1 MLTSAVK
8 RSVAVACAAAL
19 LALSG
24 GAQPARAAVQGAST
38 VFVLDIS
45 GSMDSPGV
53 IPPGFPNAAKLKQSQ
68 DAVEQFIEQA
78 KPGQKVT
85 LKVLFGAI
93 SSLGD
98 FIRTESELY
107 DWMKQQNLDPT
118 TISKLHDLK
127 IAATAMLN
135 ALAAERAAG
144 LDERVGLVTFS
155 SDASVLAGMSSDPG
169 SLQSAVAGLA
179 TQGSTNIGD
188 GLVKALDLLHGAPN
202 PAIVLLTDGWNNT
215 GMTDAEVLSGPTQRA
230 ANQKIPICTI
240 GIGQS
245 HADVDQP
252 LLTSISSKTGGGY
265 YFVGDGVS
273 LQSDMLACHASLGRQ
288 LLADLRGNVKQG
300 QTVQAGDIA
309 VPGGKTSLIVT
320 LSSPGGSLSL
330 GLTDPSGRIVTAG
343 YPGAQ
348 ISNNTGLETVSI
360 SNPPAGTYKA
370 SVSGD
375 QTAANGDPFSV
386 AASSNGVTTSPHH
399 DQVTSVPPNNSDVVL
414 DRLYLARNAG
424 FVILALL
431 FVLAVMLRL
440 RRPKPRP
447 AAAVAYQ
454 AAPPGTPGYVPQA
467 PPRPASS
474 FGCGGC
480 LWWLF
485 FVLTGLVVAAAY
497 GGIWL
502 WQAPI
507 LTMPQV

>member
-1 MLTSAVK
+1 LV
-8 RSVAVACAAAL
+8 
-19 LALSG
+19 LSG
-24 GAQPARAAVQGAST
+24 GAQPARAAAQGSST

-45 GSMDSPGV
+45 GSMDSPGI
-53 IPPGFPNAAKLKQSQ
+53 IPPDFPNAAKLKQSQ

-85 LKVLFGAI
+85 PKVLFGAI

-107 DWMKQQNLDPT
+107 DWMKQQNLDPN
-118 TISKLHDLK
+118 TISKIHDLK
-127 IAATAMLN
+127 LATTAMLN
-135 ALAAERAAG
+135 ALAAERAGG
-144 LDERVGLVTFS
+144 LDERAGLVTFS

-179 TQGSTNIGD
+179 TEGSTNMGD
-188 GLVKALDLLHGAPN
+188 GLEKALALLRGAPN
-202 PAIVLLTDGWNNT
+202 PAIVLITDGWNNT
-215 GMTDAEVLSGPTQRA
+215 GMSNAEILSGPTQRA
-230 ANQKIPICTI
+230 ASQKIPICTI

-245 HADVDQP
+245 HADVDQS
-252 LLTSISSKTGGGY
+252 LLSSISNKTGGGY

-300 QTVQAGDIA
+300 QTVQAGNIA
-309 VPGGKTSLIVT
+309 VPAGKTSLIVT
-320 LSSPGGSLSL
+320 LSSPGSTLSL
-330 GLTDPSGRIVTAG
+330 GLTNPNGRVITAG

-348 ISNNTGLETVSI
+348 ISNNAGLETVSI
-360 SNPPAGTYKA
+360 SNPPAGTYKV
-370 SVSGD
+370 SVAGEH
-375 QTAANGDPFSV
+375 TAAAGGSFSV
-386 AASSNGVTTSPHH
+386 AASSDGVTTSPHH
-399 DQVTSVPPNNSDVVL
+399 DLLTSIAANNSDVVL

-431 FVLAVMLRL
+431 VVVAVLLRL
-440 RRPKPRP
+440 RHPKPRP
-447 AAAVAYQ
+447 AAVVANQ
-454 AAPPGTPGYVPQA
+454 AAPPGAPASVPQA

-485 FVLTGLVVAAAY
+485 FVLTGLVVGGAL